1 VSDHVRRREPIAD
14 VADTWITLAAI
25 AVGSD
30 GIRLGPMVTPVARRR
45 PVRSAGRQ
53 RRSNGSAAGCAG
65 VGRGVLRQAQ
75 ASGPG

>member
-1 VSDHVRRREPIAD
+1 MSDHVRRREPIVD

-45 PVRSAGRQ
+45 PVK
-53 RRSNGSAAGCAG
+53 
-65 VGRGVLRQAQ
+65 VGRETATLERLSGRVCRCGSRGST
-75 ASGPG
+75 ASPGL